1 MERVNVM
8 SCAKQPC
15 AKEIP
20 KGLVDER
27 LCLDHFLEVAFQRTE
42 GALEKVHNGQ
52 KIDPKG
58 LETLLADAL
67 AVVNN
72 LDDEPPVQEAG
83 QRDRMLELL
92 LLLANVH
99 EYVAHQNIRPVHLA

>member
-1 MERVNVM
+1 MNSV

-20 KGLVDER
+20 KGLVAER
-27 LCLDHFLEVAFQRTE
+27 LCLDHFLDDAFLRTE
-42 GALEKVHNGQ
+42 SALEKCHSGQ
-52 KIDPKG
+52 KIDAKG
-58 LETLLADAL
+58 IETLLADAL

-72 LDDEPPVQEAG
+72 LDDEPPVQDPA

-99 EYVAHQNIRPVHLA
+99 EYVAHQNIRPLPLA